1 MFHWFM
7 FKGNMEINELDKSK
21 IRILIADS
29 QNLFREGL
37 RQILSQE
44 ERIQIL
50 AESETGHQLVT
61 QIAELKPDVVLLD
74 FNMPDMDKLE
84 LIAAVRDNGAKP
96 LALTAEEADEDKI
109 LESLKAGAWGH
120 LSKNTTRQVL
130 IKAIEAVHRG
140 EMWVER
146 KMICRVFERELVPDS
161 DDKMDQDQSKEL
173 SPREHEV
180 LGFLVK
186 GFTNKEIAEKLFVSE
201 KTVKNHL
208 NSIFKK
214 LSVSGRLKAILYAL
228 KRGLY

>member
-1 MFHWFM
+1 MD
-7 FKGNMEINELDKSK
+7 INGLDKTK

-44 ERIQIL
+44 ERIQIV

-61 QIAELKPDVVLLD
+61 QIAELKPDVVLID
-74 FNMPDMDKLE
+74 FNMPDMNKLE
-84 LIAAVRDNGAKP
+84 LIAAIRDNGSKP
-96 LALTAEEADEDKI
+96 LVLTSEADEDEV

-130 IKAIEAVHRG
+130 IKAIKAVHRG

-146 KMICRVFERELVPDS
+146 KMISRVFEREFVDDS
-161 DDKMDQDQSKEL
+161 DHDDQDQPKEL
-173 SPREHEV
+173 STREHEV
-180 LGFLVK
+180 LSLLVK
-186 GFTNKEIAEKLFVSE
+186 GFTNKEIGEKLFVSE

-214 LSVSGRLKAILYAL
+214 ISVSGRLKAILYAL

>member
-1 MFHWFM
+1 MFR
-7 FKGNMEINELDKSK
+7 GTMEINDLDESK

-44 ERIQIL
+44 KHMQIL
-50 AESETGHQLVT
+50 AESESGQQLLT
-61 QIAELKPDVVLLD
+61 QMAELKPDVVLLD

-96 LALTAEEADEDKI
+96 LALTAEADEDKI
-109 LESLKAGAWGH
+109 VESLKAGAWGH

-140 EMWVER
+140 ELWVER
-146 KMICRVFERELVPDS
+146 KMICRVFEREFVPDS
-161 DDKMDQDQSKEL
+161 GDKVDEDQPREL
-173 SPREHEV
+173 SAREGEV
-180 LGFLVK
+180 LSLLVK
-186 GFTNKEIAEKLFVSE
+186 GFTNKEIGEELFVSE

-208 NSIFKK
+208 NSIFRKIG
-214 LSVSGRLKAILYAL
+214 VSGRLKAILYAL

>member
-1 MFHWFM
+1 MD
-7 FKGNMEINELDKSK
+7 INDLDKTK

-61 QIAELKPDVVLLD
+61 QIPELKPDVVLLD
-74 FNMPDMDKLE
+74 FNMPDMNKLE

-96 LALTAEEADEDKI
+96 LALTSEADEDEV

-130 IKAIEAVHRG
+130 IKAIKAVHRG

-146 KMICRVFERELVPDS
+146 KMISRVFEREFVADS
-161 DDKMDQDQSKEL
+161 DHDDQDQPKEL
-173 SPREHEV
+173 STREHEV
-180 LGFLVK
+180 LSLLVK
-186 GFTNKEIAEKLFVSE
+186 GFTNKEIGEKLFVSE

-214 LSVSGRLKAILYAL
+214 ISVSGRLKAILYAL

>member
-1 MFHWFM
+1 MGTM
-7 FKGNMEINELDKSK
+7 KIKDVDESK

-61 QIAELKPDVVLLD
+61 QIAELKPDVVILD

-96 LALTAEEADEDKI
+96 LALTAEAEEDKI
-109 LESLKAGAWGH
+109 VESLKAGAWGH

-161 DDKMDQDQSKEL
+161 DDKMDQGQSKEL

-180 LGFLVK
+180 LSFLVK

>member
-1 MFHWFM
+1 MD
-7 FKGNMEINELDKSK
+7 INDLDKTK

-74 FNMPDMDKLE
+74 FNMPDMNKLE

-96 LALTAEEADEDKI
+96 LALTSEADEDEV

-130 IKAIEAVHRG
+130 IKAIKAVHRG

-146 KMICRVFERELVPDS
+146 KMISRVFEREFVADS
-161 DDKMDQDQSKEL
+161 DHDDQDQPKEL
-173 SPREHEV
+173 STREHEV
-180 LGFLVK
+180 LSLLVK
-186 GFTNKEIAEKLFVSE
+186 GFTNKEIGEKLFVSE

-214 LSVSGRLKAILYAL
+214 ISVSGRLKAILYAL